1 MGSYVVRIYG
11 EGKGDPPA
19 LRGVVMSVE
28 DETRH
33 PFRTAEE
40 LRQILA
46 ALEGRS
52 STRKQRLDQEVV
64 RSGVWLTP
72 NSREVDFAERG
83 EPGGDPHDRTP
94 TRDPGHD

>member
-52 STRKQRLDQEVV
+52 SQSKARLHQEVDH
-64 RSGVWLTP
+64 SGGCLKPKSWRCSSLT
-72 NSREVDFAERG
+72 SDQDE
-83 EPGGDPHDRTP
+83 
-94 TRDPGHD
+94 